1 MVHKLVRKLCC
12 LTWTLCLGICVTMAQ
27 DTVSGQ
33 VTDEEGN
40 PLEGVSV
47 SVKGATAATSTNTE
61 GTYSL
66 SAKQG
71 DILIFRYVG
80 YSSMEL
86 AVGENLT
93 VNVKLQPTQESLDE
107 VVVVGYG
114 TMKKRDVTGAIAS
127 VSGQKM
133 AEYVVPNPV
142 QALQGRAAGVVVTTN
157 SGAPQGNFTIRIRGS
172 NSIRGGNDPLY
183 IIDGMPSSP
192 SSVNSLDIE
201 SVEVLKDASATAIY
215 GSRASN
221 GVVLITTKRGK
232 PGKASVA
239 YDVNYGIQ
247 SQIRKLD
254 MMNATEWATFYNE
267 QQLNDVGKAY
277 FTDEQVAAFGE
288 GLDWQSLVFNDAPVQ
303 NHNLMVMGG
312 SEKAR
317 VLVSGSVMARDGII
331 PNSNYDKYNLR
342 SNIDYDVSDKF
353 NLQLNMVYT
362 RTGRSDQNSGG
373 GNRGGSLIG
382 GTLASPPSL
391 QPYNEDGSYQNLQL
405 AYPFMSNA
413 LQNPMNI
420 INETSN
426 LTNANLGNVN
436 LALGYEFIK
445 GLSLR
450 SSLGLESNDY
460 QTDFYR
466 TSKFLYG
473 ASNAQVTNQQ
483 DMTIVNE
490 NILNYHTEIQNH
502 EFDAVGGFTYQ
513 QYVGKSSSMA
523 GSDFVS
529 DTPGAGQISG
539 AAIFDIPS
547 TGYTKWVLMSYLG
560 RINYSYQGKY
570 VVTLSARADG
580 SSRYSTGDKWGF
592 FPSAA
597 VAWRISQER
606 FLSDVDWL
614 SEAKLRVGYG
624 RTGSTA
630 IDPYATLNLLSQGK
644 TPIDGDM
651 GTFYAP
657 STTLPS
663 NLRWETTDQVNI
675 GLDIG
680 LLANRLRMTIDY
692 YDKTTKD
699 LLNSVVL
706 PPSSGYANTIRN
718 IGKMAN
724 KGFEVFIEGDV
735 VNREQMRWTL
745 SGNLSLN
752 RNKVVALYG
761 GDDVYGSNV
770 NLSYINDFIHLIREG
785 QPIGVFFTYQENG
798 YTADGNLQY
807 VDQDNNGTLS
817 RADKFITGN
826 PHPDFTYGF
835 NSDLSYK
842 GFDFSL
848 FFQGSY
854 GNDLF
859 NVGET
864 ANLDQGMGLNLRR
877 EVLYSHWKP
886 DNTPEANAAAKYPRV
901 SRSVAVQY
909 SDRFVEDG
917 SYLRLKNISLGYN
930 LPLQKW
936 GINWCNQFKVYV
948 SAQNLWT
955 LTNYSGMD
963 PEVNSMGGNI
973 NIGVDYL
980 TYPNVKTVSF
990 GARVQF

>member
-1 MVHKLVRKLCC
+1 MVHKLLLKWCC
-12 LTWTLCLGICVTMAQ
+12 LAGCLCAGLYVLAQ
-27 DTVSGQ
+27 DVVTGR
-33 VTDEEGN
+33 VTDEGGT

-47 SVKGATAATSTNTE
+47 TVKNTANSTSTNVE
-61 GTYSL
+61 GRYSITG
-66 SAKQG
+66 KKG
-71 DILIFRYVG
+71 DVLVFHSVG
-80 YSSMEL
+80 YSEVEVE
-86 AVGENLT
+86 VGNGLT
-93 VNVKLQPTQESLDE
+93 AEVKLIPKQEALDE

-114 TMKKRDVTGAIAS
+114 TLKKRDVTGAIAS

-133 AEYVVPNPV
+133 SEYVVPNPI

-157 SGAPQGNFTIRIRGS
+157 SGAPNGNFTVRIRGS

-192 SSVNSLDIE
+192 SSINSLDIE
-201 SVEVLKDASATAIY
+201 SVEILKDASATAIY
-215 GSRASN
+215 GSRAAN

-232 PGKASVA
+232 SGVASIA

-247 SQIRKLD
+247 SQIKKLD

-277 FTDEQVAAFGE
+277 FTDEQIAAMGT
-288 GLDWQSLVFNDAPVQ
+288 GVDWQSLVFQDAPIQ

-312 SEKAR
+312 TEKAR
-317 VLVSGSVMARDGII
+317 VLVSGSAMNRDGII
-331 PNSNYDKYNLR
+331 PNSKYDKYNLR
-342 SNIDYDVSDKF
+342 SNIDYSLNDRF
-353 NLQLNMVYT
+353 TLQLNMVYT

-391 QPYNEDGSYQNLQL
+391 QPYNDDGSYQNLQL

-413 LQNPMNI
+413 LLNPLNI
-420 INETSN
+420 LNETSN
-426 LTNANLGNVN
+426 RTNANLGNVN
-436 LALGYEFIK
+436 LALGYELVK

-450 SSLGLESNDY
+450 ASLGIENNDY
-460 QTDFYR
+460 QTDYYR
-466 TSKFLYG
+466 TTKYLYG
-473 ASNAQVTNQQ
+473 SSNASISNQH

-490 NILNYHTEIQNH
+490 NILNYHMNINDH
-502 EFDAVGGFTYQ
+502 ELDAVGGFTYQ
-513 QYVGKSSSMA
+513 QYIGKSSSMS
-523 GSDFVS
+523 GSDFIS
-529 DTPGAGQISG
+529 DAPETGQISG
-539 AAIFDIPS
+539 ASIFGIPS
-547 TGYTKWVLMSYLG
+547 SDYTKWVLMSYLG
-560 RINYSYQGKY
+560 RINYSFKGKY
-570 VVTLSARADG
+570 VVTVSARADG
-580 SSRYSTGDKWGF
+580 SSRYSEGNKWGF

-597 VAWRISQER
+597 LAWRISQEQ
-606 FLSDVDWL
+606 FLSDIEWL
-614 SEAKLRVGYG
+614 SELKLRAGYG

-630 IDPYATLNLLSQGK
+630 ISPYATLNMLSQGK
-644 TPIDGDM
+644 TPINGDM

-663 NLRWETTDQVNI
+663 DLRWETTDQINV
-675 GLDIG
+675 GVDIG
-680 LLANRLRMTIDY
+680 LLTNRLRITADY
-692 YDKTTKD
+692 YDKITKD
-699 LLNSVVL
+699 LLNAVIL
-706 PPSSGYANTIRN
+706 PPSSGYGSTIRN
-718 IGKMAN
+718 IGKMGN
-724 KGFEVFIEGDV
+724 KGVEVMVEGDII
-735 VNREQMRWTL
+735 NNDRLLWTL
-745 SGNLSLN
+745 SGNLSTN
-752 RNKVVALYG
+752 RNKVISLYG

-785 QPIGVFFTYQENG
+785 EPMGVFFTYKENG
-798 YTADGNLQY
+798 YTDDGNLQY
-807 VDQDNNGTLS
+807 IDRDGNGTLS
-817 RADKFITGN
+817 VTDKVITGN
-826 PHPDFTYGF
+826 PYPDFTYGI

-842 GFDFSL
+842 GFDFS
-848 FFQGSY
+848 FFLQGSY

-886 DNTPEANAAAKYPRV
+886 DAGLEANAAAKYPRV
-901 SRSVAVQY
+901 SRSIAVQY
-909 SDRFVEDG
+909 SDRFIEDG

-936 GINWCNQFKVYV
+936 GIQWCNQLKVYV
-948 SAQNLWT
+948 SAQNIWT
-955 LTNYSGMD
+955 LTKYTGMD
-963 PEVNSMGGNI
+963 PEVNSLGGNI